1 MDERMNRPVVTV
13 ILATYNGELFLPEQL
28 ESLATQSRMPDRIV
42 LRDDGSVDRSVEIVK
57 AWADQNGVAL
67 QQVNGPRLGPARS
80 FLRALQVA
88 QPADIFLFCDQ
99 DDVWQPYKIER
110 ALDHLPWGG
119 GVAPTLYA
127 TQLEVVDEQ
136 LNFLRLSS
144 VPKCLSF
151 GSAVCESLL
160 TGCTMAFNAGFRE
173 LLVRVLP
180 EHAAMHDWWCY
191 LLATSAIGSVL
202 CFDSTPTVRYRQH
215 SGNALGAGPIGWRAL
230 RARGQRFFRRDSNMR
245 SMQLQEFAKLYES
258 DLAPNALRILS
269 QLLDAK
275 CGLGPRVRATFT
287 APIRRQTVL
296 ATLTTRVALLTN
308 RF

>member
-1 MDERMNRPVVTV
+1 
-13 ILATYNGELFLPEQL
+13 
-28 ESLATQSRMPDRIV
+28 
-42 LRDDGSVDRSVEIVK
+42 
-57 AWADQNGVAL
+57 
-67 QQVNGPRLGPARS
+67 
-80 FLRALQVA
+80 
-88 QPADIFLFCDQ
+88 
-99 DDVWQPYKIER
+99 
-110 ALDHLPWGG
+110 
-119 GVAPTLYA
+119 
-127 TQLEVVDEQ
+127 
-136 LNFLRLSS
+136 
-144 VPKCLSF
+144 
-151 GSAVCESLL
+151 
-160 TGCTMAFNAGFRE
+160 MAFNAGFRE

-202 CFDSTPTVRYRQH
+202 CFDSIPTVRYRQH
-215 SGNALGAGPIGWRAL
+215 SNNALGAGPVGWRAL